1 MYIILNLLCTSNFH
15 PLCFF
20 VFLTR
25 PVRVVVGHYLSPGF
39 YIRIYDAL
47 VRGDLVVLLTV
58 GCRALHI
65 TSTIKTDVMFT
76 VIDYRNLSRFQASAG
91 WLCVLTFTPLH
102 TDTHTHTHAQIRHPH
117 TDLSCLIRF
126 LSFLPVWIWINRHK
140 LSTGWIQ
147 RHAPPPPLPSL
158 PASLSPSLSI
168 GLQCVGVQQ
177 CVIGFSVQLCSLKP
191 PPGSVGESQLQQ
203 GWAWPAGGRMG
214 GR

>member
-15 PLCFF
+15 PLFFF

-65 TSTIKTDVMFT
+65 TPTIKTDVMFT

-102 TDTHTHTHAQIRHPH
+102 TDTHTHTRTDPSPSHWSKLFNQISVVP
-117 TDLSCLIRF
+117 TCLDLNQQTQAVDWMNSETRSPLLLP
-126 LSFLPVWIWINRHK
+126 LSLP
-140 LSTGWIQ
+140 
-147 RHAPPPPLPSL
+147 PSL
-158 PASLSPSLSI
+158 PLSL
-168 GLQCVGVQQ
+168 
-177 CVIGFSVQLCSLKP
+177 
-191 PPGSVGESQLQQ
+191 
-203 GWAWPAGGRMG
+203 
-214 GR
+214 

>member
-1 MYIILNLLCTSNFH
+1 MCKCTLYYIYCVQVISTPSV
-15 PLCFF
+15 FF

-65 TSTIKTDVMFT
+65 TPTIKTDVMFT

-126 LSFLPVWIWINRHK
+126 LSFLPVWI
-140 LSTGWIQ
+140 
-147 RHAPPPPLPSL
+147 
-158 PASLSPSLSI
+158 
-168 GLQCVGVQQ
+168 
-177 CVIGFSVQLCSLKP
+177 
-191 PPGSVGESQLQQ
+191 
-203 GWAWPAGGRMG
+203 
-214 GR
+214 

>member
-1 MYIILNLLCTSNFH
+1 MYIILHLLCTSNFH

-25 PVRVVVGHYLSPGF
+25 PPVRVVVGHYLSPGF

-65 TSTIKTDVMFT
+65 TPTIKTDVMFT

-102 TDTHTHTHAQIRHPH
+102 TDTRTHTRTDPSPSHWSKLFNQISVVP
-117 TDLSCLIRF
+117 TCLDLNQQTQAVDWMNSETR
-126 LSFLPVWIWINRHK
+126 S
-140 LSTGWIQ
+140 
-147 RHAPPPPLPSL
+147 PPPPPSL

>member
-65 TSTIKTDVMFT
+65 TPTIKTDVMFT

-102 TDTHTHTHAQIRHPH
+102 TDTHTRTDPSPSHWSKLFNQISVVP
-117 TDLSCLIRF
+117 TCLDLNQQTQAVDWMNSETRSPLLLP
-126 LSFLPVWIWINRHK
+126 LSLP
-140 LSTGWIQ
+140 
-147 RHAPPPPLPSL
+147 PSL
-158 PASLSPSLSI
+158 PLSL
-168 GLQCVGVQQ
+168 
-177 CVIGFSVQLCSLKP
+177 
-191 PPGSVGESQLQQ
+191 
-203 GWAWPAGGRMG
+203 
-214 GR
+214 